1 MIRCPDCDYRLENVI
16 EQNEAPPLV
25 PDHGLVM
32 YACRR
37 CQLTLTKGDVDA
49 MPRVRLEEYQHG
61 PECRSCEQPMVWSEE
76 FDGWVCED
84 SEMAHVSAFPC
95 PLCQKGTRDLG
106 SHAEGCP
113 NGPDV
118 KIGCMGCG
126 EYIPLREMAAHVM
139 EAHDIDL
146 GQDEIEQSFVQI
158 RERLDTPMGRAAA
171 FLNVDMDDV
180 WKAIGQRAIRGEWP
194 DSFDVGAGLL
204 LAMSAWVEVVD
215 DRNSNADAAEK
226 LGEIA
231 NEAGATLARIRNDV
245 TDTRA
250 EIERHGY
257 VIGSKNDDVAQLLAQ
272 HFQRLELLLQ
282 QDVTVESEDDQ

>member
-1 MIRCPDCDYRLENVI
+1 MHPSD
-16 EQNEAPPLV
+16 
-25 PDHGLVM
+25 
-32 YACRR
+32 
-37 CQLTLTKGDVDA
+37 
-49 MPRVRLEEYQHG
+49 
-61 PECRSCEQPMVWSEE
+61 
-76 FDGWVCED
+76 ED

-106 SHAEGCP
+106 PHAEGCP

-139 EAHDIDL
+139 ETHDIDL

-158 RERLDTPMGRAAA
+158 RERLGQLFGPPRGIDTPMGRAAA
-171 FLNVDMDDV
+171 FLNIDMDDI

-194 DSFDVGAGLL
+194 DSFDVGAGIL
-204 LAMSAWVEVVD
+204 LAMSAYVQAVD
-215 DRNSNADAAEK
+215 DCNSNADAAEK